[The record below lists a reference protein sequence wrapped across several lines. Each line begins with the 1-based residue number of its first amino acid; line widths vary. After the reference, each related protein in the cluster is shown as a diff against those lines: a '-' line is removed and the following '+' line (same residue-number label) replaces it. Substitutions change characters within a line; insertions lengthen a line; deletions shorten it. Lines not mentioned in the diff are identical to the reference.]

1 MLSPRRCPLPT
12 LPRCLLCRDAA
23 GPFTVAAY
31 EPGPSPEQPRYVA
44 WLCARCATLDGA
56 THFAAAVVQAHGPVR
71 FIVAPD
77 GLWAAPAGPGAA
89 PGETGATEG
98 GREA

>member
-1 MLSPRRCPLPT
+1 LLLSPGRCPLST
-12 LPRCLLCRDAA
+12 TRRCLHCRDAD

-31 EPGPSPEQPRYVA
+31 QPRSAAEPLNYVA

-77 GLWAAPAGPGAA
+77 GLWAAHTDGGEAA
-89 PGETGATEG
+89 EG
-98 GREA
+98 RQQG

>member
-1 MLSPRRCPLPT
+1 LVLSPRRCPLPT

-77 GLWAAPAGPGAA
+77 GLWAAHTDGGEAA
-89 PGETGATEG
+89 EG
-98 GREA
+98 RQQG